1 MQPPQPSARP
11 RSWQSVRTYV
21 PFEQRTRIGPVRALA
36 LQQLQRMDGDASRP
50 ARDLLSSAGQ
60 LIELLAVYLDGGV
73 HGRDLLDGAEELP
86 QSGLQLRTGD
96 ADGIRLQYGPA
107 RVLRVGHDAET
118 QPRDVFLFRGLEK
131 FSRAG
136 GAADKNR
143 KHAGGHRVERAA
155 MADAAFMKHAAQLG
169 RHVLARPAGALV
181 DHKDA
186 VCHRVS
192 FLQSDAAFRERAQ
205 NRRLR
210 PRDAARDAGPG
221 RRGMAAA
228 AQALADG

>member
-1 MQPPQPSARP
+1 MC
-11 RSWQSVRTYV
+11 
-21 PFEQRTRIGPVRALA
+21 I
-36 LQQLQRMDGDASRP
+36 
-50 ARDLLSSAGQ
+50 RD
-60 LIELLAVYLDGGV
+60 
-73 HGRDLLDGAEELP
+73 R
-86 QSGLQLRTGD
+86 
-96 ADGIRLQYGPA
+96 
-107 RVLRVGHDAET
+107 
-118 QPRDVFLFRGLEK
+118 
-131 FSRAG
+131 
-136 GAADKNR
+136 
-143 KHAGGHRVERAA
+143 
-155 MADAAFMKHAAQLG
+155 LG

-228 AQALADG
+228 AQALADGRRVIRRFGPKACLLYTSCMVLPP